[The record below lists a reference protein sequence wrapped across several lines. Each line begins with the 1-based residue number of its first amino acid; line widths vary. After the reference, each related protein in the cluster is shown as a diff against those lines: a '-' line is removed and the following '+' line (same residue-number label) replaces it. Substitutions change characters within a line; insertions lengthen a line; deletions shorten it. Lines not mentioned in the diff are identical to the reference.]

1 MPHTQGSHSAD
12 QVLRAAAR
20 AGVDVDARARARS
33 SAWLLIAAIAVV
45 LGSAGW
51 IGALHVASAREQRRA
66 DAMVALD
73 RRLDDVQ
80 LLHWRGVAG
89 DLDPQA
95 TLVRETVGWR
105 SVRSRAAQMLPELAG
120 RATDGIEG
128 LLAQTASEVAVPHRS
143 VSEVRAAGAPLLARL
158 RAIDTTIEGAIAHA
172 AGSAHASRAR
182 AWRLTALTGALAL
195 VLVSLLLATFA
206 RARRAARHAF
216 AAAARAEGERGALQA
231 SSRRFHALVQH
242 ASEAVVVLDADG
254 AVTFA
259 TPSVEGL
266 LGRADLGGIALA
278 SFVAPEDAGRLEALI
293 VAARESGGAATGE
306 LALTHREGRLVHAE
320 VRVAD
325 RLADPDV
332 AGVVLAVR
340 DVSDRRRLE
349 RQLRRSARRD
359 PLTGLPNRASFEERL
374 RDVLAQPEPRA
385 AVLLLDIDEFE
396 TVNDSL
402 GHVGGDQ
409 VLITCAARLHTA
421 AGDSMIARLGSDEF
435 VVLLEGVA
443 QAEHAER
450 AARELAAAVSLPTS
464 IEGAEVP
471 VTVTAGLALA
481 APGLGAEDLL
491 RCADTALHIAQ
502 SRGGGELQAY
512 SPAMHANARRRL
524 ELRAALAHA
533 VRARTLELAYQPIVD
548 LAREEATGVEALLR
562 WTLDGEAIP
571 PSEFI
576 PLAEASGL
584 IVELG
589 TWVLERAC
597 ADVAPLRTASGEP
610 LRVSVNVSAVQL
622 RASGFTARVAEALVR
637 TGLAPERLTLELTES
652 VVVQDVAA
660 ATDLFSALRTLGV
673 RIAVDDFGTGFS
685 SLASLAGLPVDAL
698 KLDRSFI
705 AAMDESGAREA
716 LVAGVISL
724 ADRLGLPIV
733 AEGIETGSQLEA
745 LRRLGCGFGQGYHLG
760 RPGPLAQSRPVV
772 TGAPRARY

>member
-1 MPHTQGSHSAD
+1 MPSSQGSHSVD
-12 QVLRAAAR
+12 EVLRAAAR
-20 AGVDVDARARARS
+20 APSTPAPAGGRR
-33 SAWLLIAAIAVV
+33 SAWLLVAALLVV
-45 LGSAGW
+45 LSSGAW
-51 IGALHVASAREQRRA
+51 IVALHLRA
-66 DAMVALD
+66 TDAHHRAEALINLD
-73 RRLDDVQ
+73 RRLDELQ

-95 TLVRETVGWR
+95 TLVRETLDWR
-105 SVRSRAAQMLPELAG
+105 DVRAEAARLVTGMSDAETA
-120 RATDGIEG
+120 GIEG
-128 LLAQTASEVAVPHRS
+128 LLAQTASDVAVPHRS
-143 VSEVRAAGAPLLARL
+143 IADVRAAGATLLARL
-158 RAIDTTIEGAIAHA
+158 NGFDGEIDTAIVA
-172 AGSAHASRAR
+172 ADNEARASRGR
-182 AWRLTALTGALAL
+182 AWRLTWLTGALAL
-195 VLVSLLLATFA
+195 VLVSLLLTAFA
-206 RARRAARHAF
+206 RARRSARGAL

-231 SSRRFHALVQH
+231 SSRRFHALVRH

-266 LGRADLGGIALA
+266 LGRADLGGIAL
-278 SFVAPEDAGRLEALI
+278 SGFVAPEDAGRLEALI

-306 LALTHREGRLVHAE
+306 LALVHREGRLVHAE

-325 RLADPDV
+325 RLSDPDV

-340 DVSDRRRLE
+340 DVSERRRLE
-349 RQLRRSARRD
+349 RQLHRSARRD
-359 PLTGLPNRASFEERL
+359 TLTGLPNRASFEDRL
-374 RDVLAQPEPRA
+374 RAVLAEPEPRA

-409 VLITCAARLHTA
+409 VLITCAARLHAA
-421 AGDSMIARLGSDEF
+421 AGDNVIARLGSDEF
-435 VVLLEGVA
+435 VVLLEGVT

-464 IEGAEVP
+464 IDGAEVP

-481 APGLGAEDLL
+481 SPGLGAEDLL

-502 SRGGGELQAY
+502 SRGAGEVQAY

-548 LAREEATGVEALLR
+548 LARDEATGVEALLR
-562 WTLDGEAIP
+562 WTLDGKAIP
-571 PSEFI
+571 PAEFI

-584 IVELG
+584 IVQLG
-589 TWVLERAC
+589 AWVLERAC
-597 ADVAPLRTASGEP
+597 ADVAPLRSPSGEP

-622 RASGFTARVAEALVR
+622 RSAGFTAQVAEALVR

-652 VVVQDVAA
+652 AVVEDVAA
-660 ATDLFSALRTLGV
+660 VSELFSALRTLGV
-673 RIAVDDFGTGFS
+673 RISVDDFGTGFS
-685 SLASLAGLPVDAL
+685 SLASLADLPVDAL

-705 AAMDESGAREA
+705 AAMDEGGSREA
-716 LVAGVISL
+716 LVAGVVSL
-724 ADRLGLPIV
+724 AERLGLSIV
-733 AEGIETGSQLEA
+733 AEGIETAAQLAA
-745 LRRLGCGFGQGYHLG
+745 LRRLGCRFGQGFHLG
-760 RPGPLAQSRPVV
+760 RPGPLAQRRRPAV
-772 TGAPRARY
+772 TAAPRARY

>member
-1 MPHTQGSHSAD
+1 MPPTQGSHSVD
-12 QVLRAAAR
+12 DVLRAAAR
-20 AGVDVDARARARS
+20 AGGDPAVPVRARS
-33 SAWLLIAAIAVV
+33 SAWLLLAAIAVV
-45 LGSAGW
+45 LGSAAW
-51 IGALHVASAREQRRA
+51 IGALHIASSREQGRSLSLLK
-66 DAMVALD
+66 LD
-73 RRLDDVQ
+73 RRLDQLQ

-89 DLDPQA
+89 DLDPQG
-95 TLVRETVGWR
+95 TLVRETLEWR
-105 SVRSRAAQMLPELAG
+105 AVRTGAAQLVPELAG
-120 RATDGIEG
+120 ASTAGIEG
-128 LLAQTASEVAVPHRS
+128 LFAQTASDVAVPHRS
-143 VSEVRAAGAPLLARL
+143 VAQVRASGAPLLARL
-158 RAIDTTIEGAIAHA
+158 NGIDAAIDARTRA
-172 AGSAHASRAR
+172 ATADARATRTR

-195 VLVSLLLATFA
+195 LLVSLLLTAFA
-206 RARRAARHAF
+206 RARRSASGAL

-231 SSRRFHALVQH
+231 SSRRFRALVRH
-242 ASEAVVVLDADG
+242 ASEAVVVLDAEG

-266 LGRADLGGIALA
+266 LGRADLDGIALA
-278 SFVAPEDAGRLEALI
+278 AFVAPEDAGRLEALI
-293 VAARESGGAATGE
+293 AAARESGGAATGE
-306 LALTHREGRLVHAE
+306 LALVHREGRLVHAE

-325 RLADPDV
+325 RLSDPDV

-340 DVSDRRRLE
+340 DVSERRRLE

-359 PLTGLPNRASFEERL
+359 PLTGLPNRASFEDRL
-374 RDVLAQPEPRA
+374 RTALAAPEPRA
-385 AVLLLDIDEFE
+385 AVLLLDIDDFE

-402 GHVGGDQ
+402 GHLGGDQ
-409 VLITCAARLHTA
+409 VLITCAARLHAA
-421 AGDSMIARLGSDEF
+421 AGDNLIARLGSDEF
-435 VVLLEGVA
+435 VVLLEGVT

-450 AARELAAAVSLPTS
+450 AARELAAAVALPTS
-464 IEGAEVP
+464 IDGAEVP
-471 VTVTAGLALA
+471 VSVTAGLALA

-502 SRGGGELQAY
+502 SRGAGELQAY
-512 SPAMHANARRRL
+512 SPAMHTNARRRL

-533 VRARTLELAYQPIVD
+533 VRAQTLELAYQPIVD
-548 LAREEATGVEALLR
+548 LARDEATGVEALLR
-562 WTLDGEAIP
+562 WTLDGEPIP

-597 ADVAPLRTASGEP
+597 ADVAPLRSPSGEP

-622 RASGFTARVAEALVR
+622 RASGFTAQVAEALVR

-652 VVVQDVAA
+652 VVVEDVAA
-660 ATDLFSALRTLGV
+660 VSELFGALRTLGV
-673 RIAVDDFGTGFS
+673 RISVDDFGTGFS

-705 AAMDESGAREA
+705 AAMDAGGSHEA

-733 AEGIETGSQLEA
+733 AEGIETAAQLDA

-760 RPGPLAQSRPVV
+760 RPGPLAQRGPLV
-772 TGAPRARY
+772 TDAPRARY